1 MISSVIKNNR
11 LSETETDVLV
21 EVEEAVDKSQSIILF
36 NDDVNTFDFVIDSLI
51 EVCGHNPIQAEQ
63 CTYLVHYKGKCSV
76 KSGSFEKLRPICS
89 ALLDRGLTAEIE

>member
-1 MISSVIKNNR
+1 MISSIIKNNR

-21 EVEEAVDKSQSIILF
+21 EVEEAVDKTQSIILF

>member
-1 MISSVIKNNR
+1 MINTVIKNNR

-21 EVEEAVDKSQSIILF
+21 EVEEAVDKTQSIILF